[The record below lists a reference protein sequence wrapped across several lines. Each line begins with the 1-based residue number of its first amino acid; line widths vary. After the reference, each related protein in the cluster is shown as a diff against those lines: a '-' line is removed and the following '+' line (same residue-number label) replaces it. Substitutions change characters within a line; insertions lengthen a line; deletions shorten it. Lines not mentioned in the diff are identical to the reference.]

1 MTKVFKKNL
10 NESSRK
16 PNKIW
21 VDKGGEFYNRSMK
34 SWLQYNDI
42 GMYSVNNET
51 KSVVAEKFI
60 RTLRK
65 KIYKYMGVDLKLEVG
80 DNARISKYKNIF
92 AKYYSPDWSVE
103 FLWLKK
109 IKILV
114 RGSILLETVTRKRK
128 SFDNS
133 FNSWINNRD
142 VVI

>member
-65 KIYKYMGVDLKLEVG
+65 KIYKYMGLDLKLEVG

-92 AKYYSPDWSVE
+92 AK
-103 FLWLKK
+103 
-109 IKILV
+109 
-114 RGSILLETVTRKRK
+114 
-128 SFDNS
+128 
-133 FNSWINNRD
+133 
-142 VVI
+142 